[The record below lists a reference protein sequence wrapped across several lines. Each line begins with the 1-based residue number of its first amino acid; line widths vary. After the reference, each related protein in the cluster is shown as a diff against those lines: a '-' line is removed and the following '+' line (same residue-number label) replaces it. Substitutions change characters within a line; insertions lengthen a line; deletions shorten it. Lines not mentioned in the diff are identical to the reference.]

1 MTYSVSTDD
10 FSDLDQ
16 CNSSSNTLSEDTLH
30 QNPPNI
36 EVSNSHSS
44 SSNQPNIKVIPISFN
59 NPNQPTVE
67 STTSSIED
75 ILADKVERIAAHLEK
90 ANSNILHV
98 DNRIRSFRTEHSKNL
113 ETANQQE
120 SIQTLTELRDQIDAR
135 LKEQAQV
142 NQNLNKSI
150 KSLKNVSEKA
160 STFPANKNNV
170 NPLFNSNHTYPGKS
184 IQFSEDTQT
193 FLERIRREA
202 DQRVNDALRTVENSE
217 NMNSNNEMILQK
229 LESILHQQ
237 EMEKDQKNLNSRLA
251 ENKILFESESQKFK
265 RTAKIFEEEKKKLQ
279 MELKTARSEITGLK
293 IELDQ
298 LKHEVHLNNM
308 HKMKKLDQ
316 DQSNQRDNESQI
328 HALKATLQSLISSRA
343 ELENELESYKKKVE
357 QKKIESE
364 NTLAQ
369 LRIKYEN
376 EISEYQREYDRQL
389 RNLQND
395 QYNKSHTTNKENHTL
410 RKENDQLRKKVSY
423 LSHEIEQRDIQIADV
438 RSSFNLLQNRNQ
450 SVSQEDRGFLV
461 SVASILNDLT
471 GKKGTFIDTKS
482 STEKLKRDIVDELA
496 SGVER
501 ISLAEKMQLKA
512 EFDRKEMKER
522 VKVLLDRIDR
532 EKQLQIE
539 AHSMQNERA
548 FQDTIQVLQNELER
562 TRKQIKIQNKNYSR

>member
-1 MTYSVSTDD
+1 MTYSVSTED

-16 CNSSSNTLSEDTLH
+16 CNSSSNTLSDDTLH
-30 QNPPNI
+30 QNPPNV
-36 EVSNSHSS
+36 EVSHSQSS

-59 NPNQPTVE
+59 HPNQPTVE

-98 DNRIRSFRTEHSKNL
+98 DNRIRSFRTEHTKNFQ
-113 ETANQQE
+113 TANQQE

-170 NPLFNSNHTYPGKS
+170 NPLYNSNHTYPSKS

-193 FLERIRREA
+193 FLDRIRRDA

-217 NMNSNNEMILQK
+217 PTSSNSNNEKILQK
-229 LESILHQQ
+229 LESILQQQ
-237 EMEKDQKNLNSRLA
+237 EIERNQKNLDSRLA
-251 ENKILFESESQKFK
+251 ENKQYFESESQKLK
-265 RTAKIFEEEKKKLQ
+265 RTAKMFEDEKKKLQ
-279 MELKTARSEITGLK
+279 VELKSAHLEITGLK
-293 IELDQ
+293 QELGQ
-298 LKHEVHLNNM
+298 LKHEVSLNNL
-308 HKMKKLDQ
+308 HKMKKSDQ
-316 DQSNQRDNESQI
+316 DQRDNDSQI
-328 HALKATLQSLISSRA
+328 HALKATLQSLISGRA
-343 ELENELESYKKKVE
+343 ELENELENYKTKIE
-357 QKKIESE
+357 QSKAESE
-364 NTLAQ
+364 NKLAQ
-369 LRIKYEN
+369 VRIKYEN

-389 RNLQND
+389 RNLQNE
-395 QYNKSHTTNKENHTL
+395 QHTKSHTINKESHSL
-410 RKENDQLRKKVSY
+410 RKENDQLRKKVSF

-438 RSSFNLLQNRNQ
+438 RSSFNLFQNRTQ
-450 SVSQEDRGFLV
+450 LSGSQEDRGFLV

-471 GKKGTFIDTKS
+471 GKKGEFIDTKC
-482 STEKLKRDIVDELA
+482 STEKLKRDIVHELA
-496 SGVER
+496 SCVER
-501 ISLAEKMQLKA
+501 TSLAEKMQLKA
-512 EFDRKEMKER
+512 EQDRKEMKER

-532 EKQLQIE
+532 EKQLQME